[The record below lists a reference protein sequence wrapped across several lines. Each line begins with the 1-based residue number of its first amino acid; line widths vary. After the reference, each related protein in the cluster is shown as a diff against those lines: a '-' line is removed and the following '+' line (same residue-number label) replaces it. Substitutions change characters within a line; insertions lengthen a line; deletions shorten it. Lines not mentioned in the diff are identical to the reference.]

1 MPPRVLAALPSPS
14 YDQWTVHDLMIA
26 HNVARAVHRALG
38 PREHRGRAAARI
50 YSTMPL
56 DVKFEML
63 DLDGD
68 FTQMFHMLDHSVAQR
83 DFLLNYIKFSRGFV
97 GRWAIEERPLFA
109 PYLQALE
116 LTVQELQ

>member
-1 MPPRVLAALPSPS
+1 
-14 YDQWTVHDLMIA
+14 
-26 HNVARAVHRALG
+26 
-38 PREHRGRAAARI
+38 
-50 YSTMPL
+50 
-56 DVKFEML
+56 ML

-68 FTQMFHMLDHSVAQR
+68 FTQMFHMLDHSAAQR
-83 DFLLNYIKFSRGFV
+83 DFLLDYIKFSRGFV